1 MIVAEEEMN
10 EYLGDMSQPCCMN
23 AAKANQRLLMIL
35 KSFAM
40 LEVGM
45 WGDPCDPCGCCS
57 VGSFLVPIVGS
68 PPVLRVSTLHSYGEN
83 LWRTCDINDES
94 FMCYVC
100 VFEDIRLGF
109 NILYV
114 E

>member
-83 LWRTCDINDES
+83 LWRTCEINDES
-94 FMCYVC
+94 FMYYVC
-100 VFEDIRLGF
+100 VF
-109 NILYV
+109 
-114 E
+114 